1 MNKYR
6 VLCKKERGIMFT
18 KKQKTFCSRPLREN
32 DLLEVSLNSS
42 EDILS
47 PDEHGKGILLSILE
61 RMKDLA
67 PMGDDDSRSLWV
79 ETLSDDSDDVAW
91 YEITSGSYR
100 DSHYLIIS
108 DEDCFSL
115 TIMTGGG
122 MFDSDVDRE
131 VDLSDFLT
139 SLSGYISRLVGRIV
153 TSPEKYN
160 RYIEA
165 NLPYS
170 KRSGRIL
177 RSRRDALIPWMRIQ
191 APEGAVDF
199 VKECVDHEDS
209 PSGVE
214 KMGAKAFL
222 FALKTA
228 LDEAGEYWG
237 QFDSLGEYT
246 VGDDDYENCE
256 EIMDWKLSGDYRIRL
271 KKNPEGKR
279 YVSVRCL
286 YEECLDLALE
296 ICLSLVRQGFP
307 VMLENPSAIL
317 DVLEGKDYIDV
328 YPGACDFDNEIG
340 MSEMIL
346 PIQGRM
352 DPEAYDELVEAIEWE
367 PLAQVM
373 ANPFRR

>member
-18 KKQKTFCSRPLREN
+18 KKQKTFCSRPLREK
-32 DLLEVSLNSS
+32 DLLEVSLISS
-42 EDILS
+42 EDILY

-61 RMKDLA
+61 RMKDMA
-67 PMGDDDSRSLWV
+67 PMGDDDSRSLWI
-79 ETLSDDSDDVAW
+79 ETICEASEDIAW

-115 TIMTGGG
+115 TIVTGGD
-122 MFDSDVDRE
+122 MFDSDVERD

-139 SLSGYISRLVGRIV
+139 SLSGYLSRLVGRII
-153 TSPEKYN
+153 TSPERYN

-170 KRSGRIL
+170 CRSGKIL

-199 VKECVDHEDS
+199 VKECIDNKDS
-209 PSGVE
+209 LSGEE
-214 KMGAKAFL
+214 KIDAKAFL

-237 QFDSLGEYT
+237 QFDSLDENK
-246 VGDDDYENCE
+246 VEEDDLEHCE
-256 EIMDWKLSGDYRIRL
+256 TIIDRNLSGGYRICP
-271 KKNPEGKR
+271 KKNREGKW
-279 YVSVRCL
+279 YISVRCL
-286 YEECLDLALE
+286 YEEYIEVFLE

-307 VMLENPSAIL
+307 VMIENSSAML

-340 MSEMIL
+340 MAEMTL
-346 PIQGRM
+346 PFQGGVN
-352 DPEAYDELVEAIEWE
+352 PKTYDELVEAIEWE
-367 PLAQVM
+367 PLAKVRV
-373 ANPFRR
+373 NPFRK

>member
-1 MNKYR
+1 
-6 VLCKKERGIMFT
+6 MFT

-32 DLLEVSLNSS
+32 DLLEVSLISS

-139 SLSGYISRLVGRIV
+139 ALSGYISRLVGRIV

-170 KRSGRIL
+170 KRSGKIL

-222 FALKTA
+222 LALKTA

-340 MSEMIL
+340 MSEMTL

-352 DPEAYDELVEAIEWE
+352 NPEAYDELVEAIEWE